1 MQILTNIILI
11 FRTTARLGELNLDP
25 NVNDGTTPLDVP
37 IERIIIHE
45 EYNPKGVTNDI
56 TLLKLSH
63 SVSYTRTFFHHECF

>member
-25 NVNDGTTPLDVP
+25 SVDDGTTPLDVP

-45 EYNPKGVTNDI
+45 GYNPEKITNDI
-56 TLLKLSH
+56 ALLKLSH
-63 SVSYTRTFFHHECF
+63 SVSYTRMFLS